1 MMPVK
6 HAGAHSIKSARTCK
20 EHAPQAADIDTRN
33 MKLATTGM
41 PAQYGAVSAVRSFAP
56 IENPASRV
64 LVLGS
69 MPGAASLL
77 AGRYYAYPHNA
88 FWPIMGELFGAGPT
102 VSYEKR
108 VLILKRAGMSL
119 WDVMASCVRDG
130 SLDADID
137 EASIVPNDFRA
148 FFDAHSQVKHVFF
161 NGAKAEHCFHRTV
174 RPHLADHGLHF
185 TRLPSTSSAHA
196 SLSLAQKLKAIGVDT
211 NRIRLLII
219 TDSIDENLYLSSRNL
234 PNVLVLEASQADPVS
249 LIRFPNVLVT
259 RNAVAKIE
267 EMFA

>member
-6 HAGAHSIKSARTCK
+6 HADAHSIKSARTCK
-20 EHAPQAADIDTRN
+20 ERAPPIADTDARN
-33 MKLATTGM
+33 MKLATTGVHA
-41 PAQYGAVSAVRSFAP
+41 PYGTVSAVCSFAP
-56 IENPASRV
+56 VGNRLARV

-108 VLILKRAGMSL
+108 VLILRRAGLSL

-137 EASIVPNDFRA
+137 EASIVPNDFHA
-148 FFDAHSQVKHVFF
+148 FFDAHPRVKHVFF
-161 NGAKAEHCFHRTV
+161 NGAKAEQCFYRTV

-185 TRLPSTSSAHA
+185 TRLPSTSPAHA
-196 SLSLAQKLKAIGVDT
+196 SLSLAQKLKAWRV
-211 NRIRLLII
+211 
-219 TDSIDENLYLSSRNL
+219 
-234 PNVLVLEASQADPVS
+234 VADI
-249 LIRFPNVLVT
+249 LAR
-259 RNAVAKIE
+259 E
-267 EMFA
+267 Q